1 MTRTN
6 TCLSRPGLVFRPHFL
21 LTIQNFGG
29 NNSLQWKR
37 WIFGNKCSRIQ
48 QRMLHE
54 YLGWCDQGLKSVL
67 SIACTR
73 NLSFANSRSQSCP
86 NWSSLHTDKTRETC
100 SAKKKGK
107 KWVKSHHHKKWLLR
121 TQCFLSTSSSAS
133 HFRVRKGCFCEM
145 ISPSK
150 KVVKV
155 GYSSVRPLIF
165 R

>member
-1 MTRTN
+1 MITFIIMIITR
-6 TCLSRPGLVFRPHFL
+6 TCLSRPCFSHF

-86 NWSSLHTDKTRETC
+86 N
-100 SAKKKGK
+100 
-107 KWVKSHHHKKWLLR
+107 
-121 TQCFLSTSSSAS
+121 
-133 HFRVRKGCFCEM
+133 
-145 ISPSK
+145 
-150 KVVKV
+150 
-155 GYSSVRPLIF
+155 
-165 R
+165 